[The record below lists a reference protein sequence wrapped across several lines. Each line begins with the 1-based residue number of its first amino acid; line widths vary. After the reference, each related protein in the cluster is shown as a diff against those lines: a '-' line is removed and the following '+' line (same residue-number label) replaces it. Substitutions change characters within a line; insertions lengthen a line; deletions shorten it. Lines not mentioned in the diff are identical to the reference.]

1 MTKYEEIPGD
11 YFGES
16 DSTCGLDRLPIL
28 ASSDLDLI
36 FFVHAPKLLS
46 LPRPVNKIFK
56 LFSLVHFPQSFA
68 CTLVIDGHKKSAPI
82 TRSGLASVT
91 TTKPTITGFSSDL
104 TGDPLWF
111 FP

>member
-1 MTKYEEIPGD
+1 MAKYEEIPGD

-46 LPRPVNKIFK
+46 LPHPVKQIFA
-56 LFSLVHFPQSFA
+56 LFYPSTFPN
-68 CTLVIDGHKKSAPI
+68 
-82 TRSGLASVT
+82 
-91 TTKPTITGFSSDL
+91 
-104 TGDPLWF
+104 
-111 FP
+111 